1 MTLAADA
8 PTTDGR
14 ENPATDTSRIVHSQD
29 QKTYKSNLNPQPGC
43 LPEDRQHAWGYATH
57 HRRRGSLPKIG
68 LELHRPLKIELDGI
82 RPITE
87 GAEARYRKSGW
98 SCTVR

>member
-29 QKTYKSNLNPQPGC
+29 QKTYKSNLNPQP
-43 LPEDRQHAWGYATH
+43 DAF
-57 HRRRGSLPKIG
+57 PKIASTLG
-68 LELHRPLKIELDGI
+68 ATQR
-82 RPITE
+82 TT